1 MPLSRWDVD
10 QYVSN
15 PPRGLEARFGA
26 ILPEADLFDPGL
38 YGVKW
43 SEATSMDPQQRLLLD
58 CAAELSACR
67 ALLPSTAI
75 AVGIGAVDYLDLT
88 ARQALTLYFA
98 SGGAS
103 SVAAGRLSY
112 VFDLHGPSQCID
124 TACSSSLVA
133 LHAAAQ
139 DVRSLDSEEAL
150 AAGVSLTL
158 TPLRTAAFAITGMLA
173 ADGRCKT
180 LDAAGDG
187 YVRGEG
193 CSMLR
198 LGSQFSAVLGRAPG
212 NTCLLAATA
221 VNQDGRSSALT
232 APSGPAQVAVV
243 RAALGAAHLT
253 PASLAAVELHGT
265 GTALGDP
272 IELGALAGLI
282 PARAGPVLTAA
293 KSRVGHG
300 ETAAG
305 STGVLHALDQME
317 RGAYAALT
325 HLRELNPH
333 VQGAV
338 GRRAFLL
345 PRQEAPLNRREGARV
360 AGVSAFAFQASCQ
373 GVI

>member
-1 MPLSRWDVD
+1 
-10 QYVSN
+10 
-15 PPRGLEARFGA
+15 
-26 ILPEADLFDPGL
+26 
-38 YGVKW
+38 
-43 SEATSMDPQQRLLLD
+43 
-58 CAAELSACR
+58 
-67 ALLPSTAI
+67 
-75 AVGIGAVDYLDLT
+75 
-88 ARQALTLYFA
+88 
-98 SGGAS
+98 
-103 SVAAGRLSY
+103 
-112 VFDLHGPSQCID
+112 
-124 TACSSSLVA
+124 
-133 LHAAAQ
+133 
-139 DVRSLDSEEAL
+139 
-150 AAGVSLTL
+150 
-158 TPLRTAAFAITGMLA
+158 
-173 ADGRCKT
+173 
-180 LDAAGDG
+180 
-187 YVRGEG
+187 
-193 CSMLR
+193 MLR